1 MDIDDRSPAV
11 IFMWPGVH
19 VVYWT
24 EDGSERKQSMLKINL
39 REMFPIDSLRSF
51 QFPAIYLRYILRPSF
66 KGYILFL
73 KVSPRN
79 YSQQRI

>member
-51 QFPAIYLRYILRPSF
+51 QFPAIY
-66 KGYILFL
+66 
-73 KVSPRN
+73 
-79 YSQQRI
+79 